1 MGHIHFG
8 TLPRTQLWKDV
19 VALLGDRAPVEDV
32 AAASGHAAETTLL
45 KASSDPVFVEAVRL
59 LVTIPNAARQ
69 DDFGDALR
77 KLELQVGSSPSLMD
91 VIAAATA
98 RLDRIAAASSVN
110 SDFGEIATRALSAA
124 LMDHVGSDLPGLFTP
139 DAEDVRLGFR
149 KYSYSNGIAALCR
162 GFFGSLVDA
171 SLSYWLDRVLT
182 QHVGAGKAFASIRQ
196 KSDFD
201 QALRV
206 HTFEATRIIQEFSGG
221 WVGKQLHDKG
231 TIETPDAR
239 NFGHVCL
246 KKVVEELRVRRGAHA

>member
-1 MGHIHFG
+1 MGHIHLG

-19 VALLGDRAPVEDV
+19 VSLLDGHAATEDV
-32 AAASGHAAETTLL
+32 AAASAHAAEAALL

-77 KLELQVGSSPSLMD
+77 KLELQIGRSPSLMD
-91 VIAAATA
+91 VVAAAVA
-98 RLDRIAAASSVN
+98 RLDRVASGSTSN
-110 SDFGEIATRALSAA
+110 SDFGGIATRALSAA
-124 LMDHVGSDLPGLFTP
+124 MFDQVGSELPGLFSP

-149 KYSYSNGIAALCR
+149 KFSYSNGIAALCR
-162 GFFGSLVDA
+162 GFFGSLVGS
-171 SLSYWLDRVLT
+171 SLSYWLDRVLA
-182 QHVGAGKAFASIRQ
+182 QHVGEGKAFASVSQ

-201 QALRV
+201 QALRL
-206 HTFEATRIIQEFSGG
+206 HTTEATRIIQEFSGG

-231 TIETPDAR
+231 TIETADAR

-246 KKVVEELRVRRGAHA
+246 KKVVEELRVRRGHHA